1 MVRFKFFAFNKYGAR
16 VRVYDLINDPD
27 QCGFA
32 SSVGSQQTE
41 DTLLWHAKGY
51 ISKCLMI

>member
-27 QCGFA
+27 QRGFT

-41 DTLLWHAKGY
+41 DTLFLYAKGY